1 MKKGASEPDSA
12 FVGSEPDGDA
22 SLSDTAL
29 VQKVRAGSRS
39 AFRPLVE
46 RHSPMIFRLTRR
58 FAQEPPDAE
67 DLAQEIFVKAYE
79 ALENFTDGTDFSAW
93 LYTIGINHCRDYA
106 SNLRRTVDPLSRK
119 ETAHQHDGMRRT
131 ADQLTALEHT
141 EQADRLQ
148 WALDQLPH
156 DDAAAFLMKYEEG
169 LRYQDL
175 APCRSA
181 RPATRRR
188 RRPRGTRAAALR
200 ASVEALLPPGCGGVR
215 SARGLFGPCHGDGE
229 SARSGGFE

>member
-1 MKKGASEPDSA
+1 MKKGAPEPDSA

-58 FAQEPPDAE
+58 FAREPPDAE

-175 APCRSA
+175 APIFDTTVGALKVRMH
-181 RPATRRR
+181 RTRKK
-188 RRPRGTRAAALR
+188 LR
-200 ASVEALLPPGCGGVR
+200 TILEDAP
-215 SARGLFGPCHGDGE
+215 
-229 SARSGGFE
+229 